1 MATDTDSLP
10 RIKLEDLFLTI
21 REFEKDPATTLER
34 LRCRICVNR
43 KQKLSGDL
51 YWSTARDNAIELQR
65 LGLLEAGSFPKDKKA
80 YELMKEKQL
89 RITPEGNAVIALFRS
104 DRSAAYDGL
113 FKAMYAV
120 HPYLRSFVKAI
131 TQHYLVA
138 PVITSLK
145 DHVSPRYASAKLLS
159 DDVAEKQLDTE
170 CLLSLTEKRIQR
182 PLTPAEVNTISSAVR
197 TLLEESAYGAISE
210 EPIDFTKK
218 FLLKL
223 NDIVLPN
230 VFRSMDLAFDYRT
243 HRTLWGFG
251 QEWKLWQSTSAHP
264 DYDGRLVHRT
274 ATIRLTHQG
283 ESVASLMY
291 DSGLKNTGE
300 NFLFRLFQAYQK
312 LKNTYVPAW
321 SLRAVFCFD
330 NLCQDSVFDKLMEEH
345 YTGSDE
351 YDLQLE
357 IHRQKGQHDRPLRIG
372 NRNIGLVRVVRR
384 QL

>member
-1 MATDTDSLP
+1 MATETDSLP

-21 REFEKDPATTLER
+21 REFEKEPASTLER

-80 YELMKEKQL
+80 YESMKEKRL
-89 RITPEGNAVIALFRS
+89 LITPAGNDVIALFRS

-113 FKAMYAV
+113 FKSMYAI

-131 TQHYLVA
+131 TKQHLIA

-145 DHVSPRYASAKLLS
+145 DHVSSRYASAKQLS
-159 DDVAEKQLDTE
+159 DDVAKQTFDTDS
-170 CLLSLTEKRIQR
+170 LLSVTESRIQR
-182 PLTPAEVNTISSAVR
+182 SLNDTEVNTISSALRILV
-197 TLLEESAYGAISE
+197 EESAYSAISE
-210 EPIDFTKK
+210 EPIDFSKK

-223 NDIVLPN
+223 NDIVMPN
-230 VFRSMDLAFDYRT
+230 IFRHMDLAFDYRT

-274 ATIRLTHQG
+274 ATIRLTP
-283 ESVASLMY
+283 EEASVQSLTY
-291 DSGLKNTGE
+291 DSGLKKTAE
-300 NFLFRLFQAYQK
+300 NFLPKLFQAYQK
-312 LKNTYVPAW
+312 IKNTYVTAW
-321 SLRAVFCFD
+321 NLRAVFCLD
-330 NLCQDSVFDKLMEEH
+330 NLCQDSVFDRLMEEH

-351 YDLQLE
+351 YGLQLE
-357 IHRQKGQHDRPLRIG
+357 IQRQKGQYDRPLRLG
-372 NRNIGLVRVVRR
+372 NRNIGLVRVVKR
-384 QL
+384 QS